1 MDIGNPLHRFA
12 VGFAGL
18 MLAIAVVLCLTPIG
32 SSSANDRAAVYTG
45 GPQAKAKTPAKKARS
60 AKPAHKASA
69 APSEQPKR
77 DKVAEEP
84 KLPQVAN
91 AAGEPLAV
99 TDDCEENVAIAAKQ
113 GLTLPDGWGIKC
125 VGPGLDWS
133 GNTHW
138 GVTCPYE
145 SCPEGAGPYISI
157 SNPNYYVVA
166 HELCHANFG
175 TDELAA
181 DACAAERGASLE
193 TSPYQ

>member
-1 MDIGNPLHRFA
+1 MDIGNPLHRA
-12 VGFAGL
+12 ALGFAGL
-18 MLAIAVVLCLTPIG
+18 MLAIAVVLCLTPVG
-32 SSSANDRAAVYTG
+32 ASSANNRPAVYTG
-45 GPQAKAKTPAKKARS
+45 GPQAKAPKEKTRS
-60 AKPAHKASA
+60 AKPAHKSSA
-69 APSEQPKR
+69 APVQQPKR
-77 DKVAEEP
+77 DHEADEP
-84 KLPQVAN
+84 KLPEVSN
-91 AAGEPLAV
+91 AAGEPLEV
-99 TDDCEENVAIAAKQ
+99 TGDCAENLAIAAKQ
-113 GLTLPDGWGIKC
+113 GLTLPKGWGIKC

-138 GVTCPYE
+138 GVTCPYD

-181 DACAAERGASLE
+181 DACAAEHGASLE